1 MIKSSISA
9 QLTARPGKVGR
20 VALWVVGIALAL
32 IFVTTGAT
40 KILGVQQL
48 VDGFAL
54 IGIGQWFR
62 YFTGAIE
69 ISGALLLLWPL
80 TSAFGALMLLAV
92 SVGAF
97 FVQLFIMHGDV
108 VHTLVLVAVSGW
120 LVWTGRDTLAA
131 AIHAMSRMRTRAA
144 RQLE

>member
-1 MIKSSISA
+1 MRSNFNVQVI
-9 QLTARPGKVGR
+9 ARPGKVGR
-20 VALWVVGIALAL
+20 VASWSVRIALAL
-32 IFVTTGAT
+32 IFVATGAT
-40 KILGVQQL
+40 KILSVQQL

-69 ISGALLLLWPL
+69 ISGALLLLRPL
-80 TSAFGALMLLAV
+80 TSAFGALIILAV

-97 FVQLFIMHGDV
+97 FVQRFIMHGDV

-120 LVWTGRDTLAA
+120 LVWTGRDTLLAV
-131 AIHAMSRMRTRAA
+131 IHAMSRTRTHAA
-144 RQLE
+144 RQVE

>member
-1 MIKSSISA
+1 MRKSNIDL
-9 QLTARPGKVGR
+9 QVGARPGKVGR
-20 VALWVVGIALAL
+20 VVLWAAKIALAS
-32 IFVTTGAT
+32 IFMATGAS

-69 ISGALLLLWPL
+69 VSGALLLLWPL
-80 TSAFGALMLLAV
+80 TSAFGALILLAV

-97 FVQLFIMHGDV
+97 FVQLLIMHGDV

-120 LVWTGRDTLAA
+120 LFWAGWDALA
-131 AIHAMSRMRTRAA
+131 
-144 RQLE
+144 

>member
-1 MIKSSISA
+1 MRKSNIDL
-9 QLTARPGKVGR
+9 QVGARPGKVGR
-20 VALWVVGIALAL
+20 VVLWVAKIALPS
-32 IFVTTGAT
+32 IFMATGAS

-80 TSAFGALMLLAV
+80 TSALGALFLLAV

-97 FVQLFIMHGDV
+97 FVQLLIMHKDV
-108 VHTLVLVAVSGW
+108 VHAMVLAAVSGL
-120 LVWTGRDTLAA
+120 LVWAGRGAPEA
-131 AIHAMSRMRTRAA
+131 GSSAKS
-144 RQLE
+144 

>member
-1 MIKSSISA
+1 MGKSNINL
-9 QLTARPGKVGR
+9 QVGARQGKVGC
-20 VALWVVGIALAL
+20 VVLWVAKIALAS
-32 IFVTTGAT
+32 IFVATGAS

-69 ISGALLLLWPL
+69 ISGALLLLWPR
-80 TSAFGALMLLAV
+80 TSAIGALILIAV

-97 FVQLFIMHGDV
+97 FVQVIIMHGDV
-108 VHTLVLVAVSGW
+108 VHTLVLAAVSGL
-120 LVWTGRDTLAA
+120 LVWAGRSALE
-131 AIHAMSRMRTRAA
+131 TRIYAKS
-144 RQLE
+144 

>member
-20 VALWVVGIALAL
+20 VASWSVRIALAL
-32 IFVTTGAT
+32 IFVATGVT
-40 KILGVQQL
+40 KILSVQQL

-80 TSAFGALMLLAV
+80 TSAFGALILLAV

-97 FVQLFIMHGDV
+97 FVQLLIMHGDV

-120 LVWTGRDTLAA
+120 LFWAGWDALAA
-131 AIHAMSRMRTRAA
+131 GIYAKS
-144 RQLE
+144 

>member
-20 VALWVVGIALAL
+20 VALWVVRIALAL
-32 IFVTTGAT
+32 IFVATGAT
-40 KILGVQQL
+40 KILSVQQL

-69 ISGALLLLWPL
+69 ISGVLLLLWPR
-80 TSAFGALMLLAV
+80 TSAIGALILLAV

-97 FVQLFIMHGDV
+97 FVQFFIMHGDA
-108 VHTLVLVAVSGW
+108 VHTLALAAVSGW
-120 LVWTGRDTLAA
+120 LVWAGRSALE
-131 AIHAMSRMRTRAA
+131 TRIYAK
-144 RQLE
+144 L